1 MHANPGALR
10 IANPPDTRPKLSVV
24 SPPEVVTGPDAFLI
38 VRIDN
43 FERPAAECSERNMRV
58 ERALIETVGRPQ
70 IITWNLSLGQ
80 TVMIVQ
86 EPLPRLAQLK
96 RALNGMNEILIGHG
110 SYI

>member
-1 MHANPGALR
+1 MHAAPAALR
-10 IANPPDTRPKLSVV
+10 LPTV
-24 SPPEVVTGPDAFLI
+24 PPEMATGPNSFLI

-43 FERPAAECSERNMRV
+43 FERPAAECSERNMWV
-58 ERALIETVGRPQ
+58 ERALIETVGRSRV
-70 IITWNLSLGQ
+70 ITWNLSLGQ

-96 RALNGMNEILIGHG
+96 RALNGTSGILIGHG